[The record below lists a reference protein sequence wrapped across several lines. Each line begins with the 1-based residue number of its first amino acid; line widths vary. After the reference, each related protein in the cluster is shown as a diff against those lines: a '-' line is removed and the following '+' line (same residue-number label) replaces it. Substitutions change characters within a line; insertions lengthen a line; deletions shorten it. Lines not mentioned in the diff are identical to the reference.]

1 MEKRARGE
9 IRVHE
14 RGNRRL
20 TFSIRFRVNAKRVSL
35 TLGTNEDGW
44 TYRKAERKLDDVL
57 AQVRAGVWK
66 PEPPVTREKV
76 GDLTFH
82 EFASRWWAARK
93 AELRPNTQLDYEWR
107 LRKHLLPF
115 FADTP
120 ISEIDVDAVDRY
132 REEKVIERERVRRAE
147 ASGNPLRDK
156 RGQRR
161 VPLSNES
168 INKTLVMLANI
179 LDSAVERGGLET
191 NPARGKRRRLKAPR
205 PNRRVLE
212 PDELTE
218 LLAVAGRMDR
228 HLRRDRQIGRRP
240 MIAVMA
246 KAGLRV
252 TELCQLRWRAVD
264 VHHERLIIEQA
275 KTEAGKRE
283 VDLTLDVIEELLAW
297 RAERGS
303 VKLDGFVFATASGKP
318 RNKDNVRTVLSRVVE
333 RANEERAANGR
344 GSLPPVVPHTLR
356 RTYIS
361 LMLEA
366 GAPLHYVMDQ
376 VGHEDSKTTLEIY
389 ALVQKRDSRPEVKR
403 RFEELLAGS
412 DFGDPGVPAEGR
424 EKMSRQTLGSAKSA
438 PVGPPNWPVVH
449 KSGPQTQNQ
458 PPEDDLKLP
467 HHTRKAPDFQGF
479 PEWARLGS
487 NQRPLACEA
496 SALPLSYAPETGT
509 VYASQLVGMLL
520 TSEAYWSSY
529 GCSARPLVASA
540 STAAGRG
547 PVRLA
552 RTRAR
557 MRPALPGGA
566 RCRKRQQD
574 VAP

>member
-14 RGNRRL
+14 RVNGRL
-20 TFSIRFRVNAKRVSL
+20 TFSIRFRVNGKRESV

-44 TYRKAERKLDDVL
+44 TYRKAERKLEDAV

-66 PEPPVTREKV
+66 PEPPVTRENV

-93 AELRPNTQLDYEWR
+93 GELRPNTQLDYEWR

-115 FADTP
+115 FADSP
-120 ISEIDVDAVDRY
+120 ISDFDVDTVDRY
-132 REEKVIERERVRRAE
+132 REAKVIERERVRRAE
-147 ASGNPLRDK
+147 ASGSPLLDK

-161 VPLSNES
+161 VPLGNES

-205 PNRRVLE
+205 PTRRVLE
-212 PDELTE
+212 PDELSE
-218 LLAVAGRMDR
+218 LLVVAGRMDR
-228 HLRRDRQIGRRP
+228 QKRRDLQIGRRP

-264 VHHERLIIEQA
+264 VHHERLIIEEA

-283 VDLTLDVIEELLAW
+283 VDLTLDVIEELNAW

-303 VKLDGFVFATASGKP
+303 VDLDGFVFATASGKP
-318 RNKDNVRTVLSRVVE
+318 RDKDNVRTVLARVVE
-333 RANEERAANGR
+333 RANEGRAARGR

-389 ALVQKRDSRPEVKR
+389 ALVQKRLSRPEVKR

-412 DFGDPGVPAEGR
+412 DFGDPGFPAEGH
-424 EKMSRQTLGSAKSA
+424 EKMSRQTTGSPKKGSRKTAK
-438 PVGPPNWPVVH
+438 VVR
-449 KSGPQTQNQ
+449 GPQ
-458 PPEDDLKLP
+458 K
-467 HHTRKAPDFQGF
+467 
-479 PEWARLGS
+479 
-487 NQRPLACEA
+487 
-496 SALPLSYAPETGT
+496 
-509 VYASQLVGMLL
+509 
-520 TSEAYWSSY
+520 WSTN
-529 GCSARPLVASA
+529 AE
-540 STAAGRG
+540 STPRG
-547 PVRLA
+547 
-552 RTRAR
+552 
-557 MRPALPGGA
+557 
-566 RCRKRQQD
+566 
-574 VAP
+574 